1 MRFAR
6 RALLA
11 AAVVWAVAADAAA
24 QTDLVQALV
33 GRWEGEIS
41 GRFHKNNPAVV
52 LVIASLKEDGGR
64 WVAEARFGT
73 NPVSLEIDAGGKQ
86 PSLRW
91 TSRNGTAYAVLPVRR
106 PHAVRHRDLDARDG
120 GKPRAQSA
128 GQAGEEA
135 LTATF
140 GSTDGR
146 RPSSHP
152 C

>member
-1 MRFAR
+1 VRFAR

-52 LVIASLKEDGGR
+52 LVITSLKEAGGR
-64 WVAEARFGT
+64 WVADARFGAS
-73 NPVSLEIDAGGKQ
+73 PVSLEVDAGGKQ

-91 TSRNGTAYAVLPVRR
+91 TSRNGTAYAVSLF
-106 PHAVRHRDLDARDG
+106 DG
-120 GKPRAQSA
+120 RTLSG
-128 GQAGEEA
+128 
-135 LTATF
+135 TATLTQEVA
-140 GSTDGR
+140 GNHER
-146 RPSSHP
+146 ERPVKLEKKP
-152 C
+152 